1 MKLPFTKPKKQG
13 IGVVIVTGACC
24 IPGMAPFDAEA
35 ERIVKQAAAETGV
48 EIQFKAVPVLLA
60 MQGGLGKNVLQEGL
74 TRFQESDKLPLPA
87 VLINGKTIEYGVPNL
102 DLVKSALIDAK
113 NQITDNIQDQIR
125 PS

>member
-13 IGVVIVTGACC
+13 IGVVVVTGACC

-35 ERIVKQAAAETGV
+35 ERIVKQAATETGV

-60 MQGGLGKNVLQEGL
+60 IQGGLGKNVLQEGL

-87 VLINGKTIEYGVPNL
+87 VLINGKIIKYGVPNL
-102 DLVKSALIDAK
+102 DLVKSALVEAK
-113 NQITDNIQDQIR
+113 NQITDNTQDEIR
-125 PS
+125 SS